1 MEAVRTS
8 VVVGEGRLLCVNVDM
23 GVIVVAWVLEPVVVI
38 VIKGRL
44 VVRNAVNLEIGG
56 VADFLASY
64 DYQFLMGDGPV
75 HYRGG
80 A

>member
-1 MEAVRTS
+1 M
-8 VVVGEGRLLCVNVDM
+8 VVGEGRLFGVNVDM
-23 GVIVVAWVLEPVVVI
+23 GVIVVAWVLEPFVVI
-38 VIKGRL
+38 LIKGRL
-44 VVRNAVNLEIGG
+44 VVRDAASLEIGG
-56 VADFLASY
+56 VEDFLASY